1 MPSFMEVDEQGK
13 ALVHYGVKG
22 MKWGE
27 YKDPEN
33 DPNYR
38 PKNRTGFVTQNRVS
52 INSPKGPDLSKH
64 LKITNTKG
72 RVQTGGSGVS
82 SRNASESMPV
92 SGVAVRRAKPK
103 RQMTEDEIDESLG
116 ITKEKKEQW
125 RKEAEEADK
134 RFKDE
139 NDPYYEG
146 SPDTIY
152 EENLEIERNVAW
164 NEKFEKDFQSSPEAR
179 AITRQVAMEVR
190 QGKISPENQQ
200 AELEKRMQKAIKR
213 KKREYIGK
221 EKVDELMKEIQ
232 SKDWAKGESAESLEE
247 TLDMWV
253 ASEGSKK
260 YYSDRLTG
268 YVSQLAKT
276 L

>member
-1 MPSFMEVDEQGK
+1 MSSFMEVDEQGK

-38 PKNRTGFVTQNRVS
+38 PKNRTGFVTQKRVQF
-52 INSPKGPDLSKH
+52 PKGNFI
-64 LKITNTKG
+64 KINDIKG
-72 RVQTGGSGVS
+72 RVRVGDSGKSGAQETVQ
-82 SRNASESMPV
+82 RPV
-92 SGVAVRRAKPK
+92 SGVAVKRARRP
-103 RQMTEDEIDESLG
+103 MTEDEIDESLG

-125 RKEAEEADK
+125 RKEAEESD
-134 RFKDE
+134 RQFRE
-139 NDPYYEG
+139 NNDPYYEG
-146 SPDTIY
+146 TPDTIY
-152 EENLEIERNVAW
+152 EENLAIERDVAW

-190 QGKISPENQQ
+190 QGKISPENQK
-200 AELEKRMQKAIKR
+200 AELEKRMQKAVKR

-268 YVSQLAKT
+268 YVSKLAKT